1 MAGLAATNSK
11 RRGKVPAD
19 DMLALGYLAGV
30 LGFHLRQASAA
41 VYRDFARQMASFD
54 LTQKQFA
61 VLELIASN
69 AEVSQIDLATTL
81 GTDRATMMALV
92 DRLEVRSLLTRRAS
106 LADRRRQ
113 MLFLTDAGQSLLAGA
128 RIAVAAHEQ
137 RFTGRFSGPQLAGLI
152 EGLER
157 IYSGTSE

>member
-1 MAGLAATNSK
+1 MAGQAAANSK

-19 DMLALGYLAGV
+19 GTLALGYLAGV

-128 RIAVAAHEQ
+128 RIAVATHEL
-137 RFTGRFSGPQLAGLI
+137 RFTGRFSAFQLDVLI
-152 EGLER
+152 EGLKR
-157 IYSGTSE
+157 IHGDPPE